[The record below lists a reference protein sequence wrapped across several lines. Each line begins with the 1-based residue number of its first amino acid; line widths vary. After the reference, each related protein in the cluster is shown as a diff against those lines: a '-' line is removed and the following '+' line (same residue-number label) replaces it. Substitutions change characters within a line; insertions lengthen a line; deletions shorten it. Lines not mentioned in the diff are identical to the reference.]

1 MKNLSYDKIVI
12 MYLSKLISHKILMTE
27 NHFISTLCPVPLLYF
42 KFAQVEF
49 FMILKQG
56 WILSAYL
63 SHFHGKKVVK
73 LFPSLFNFFS
83 CSNFPSNRFSF
94 LHDRNFT
101 KEIEKKNFSSCLSIT
116 RIIKRGSHRVSLSK
130 SFSKKSHTV
139 SKIKKK
145 SFISHIFL
153 NS

>member
-1 MKNLSYDKIVI
+1 MSYEKIVT
-12 MYLSKLISHKILMTE
+12 MYLSKLILHKILMTE

-83 CSNFPSNRFSF
+83 CNNFPSNRFTF
-94 LHDRNFT
+94 LYDRNFT
-101 KEIEKKNFSSCLSIT
+101 KEIEKKVQLVPLDHKNHKKRVPSCLLVK
-116 RIIKRGSHRVSLSK
+116 IIFQKVTHSVK
-130 SFSKKSHTV
+130 
-139 SKIKKK
+139 
-145 SFISHIFL
+145 
-153 NS
+153 N

>member
-1 MKNLSYDKIVI
+1 MKK
-12 MYLSKLISHKILMTE
+12 LSKCVFQNWFHITSFNVRKS
-27 NHFISTLCPVPLLYF
+27 FYSFSTLCPVPLLNF

-73 LFPSLFNFFS
+73 LFPSLFNFF
-83 CSNFPSNRFSF
+83 FLATIFHQIVLRFCTTVISRKK
-94 LHDRNFT
+94 L
-101 KEIEKKNFSSCLSIT
+101 KKKNFSSCLSIT

-130 SFSKKSHTV
+130 SFSKKSHSV
-139 SKIKKK
+139 KIQKCLLLV
-145 SFISHIFL
+145 IF
-153 NS
+153 S